1 MADAAFPVPDAL
13 PAVLKDFVR
22 EILKDQGRRW
32 TREEIMQFGA
42 DYFAGQVSNGGS
54 VGPVMTNDELVETL
68 TQLFLRGDKDGNGV
82 LDAKEFKK
90 LLTEADLGLSQ
101 KEIKLLYTQADVN
114 ADGCVEYREFIP
126 ACVELIGVIKAKE
139 SAQLAAVQKE
149 VEAREIADYFIRGM
163 SGQEIE
169 AMMGTAFQIAD
180 KDGNGYL
187 DTKEFQA
194 FLKDMPLNLTKK
206 EMNAAMLSYD
216 ADNDGKISWQEFV
229 PIFHAVMQDVV
240 TRDVLQA
247 MTEPDA
253 ITAHLLAC
261 CAKYDTAGTGFLP
274 VQKVGKAF
282 RDADLGLTKFQ
293 IVSLCSGAPQGG
305 KGIDYRSWI
314 TESATSAIAALIQ
327 VEEKVQYQRAAAW
340 KQVTETEAIAEMVLG
355 IPRDEFCKIVGA
367 AFQAADK
374 DGSGTLDPQEF
385 EECLKSCGVSLT
397 EEQVKILSAAADVD
411 QDGMI
416 QYGEFQEVA
425 FLLIHQSI
433 QEQQIEAKMAD
444 FLEEIGGV

>member
-42 DYFAGQVSNGGS
+42 QYFAGQLGPAGGGGG
-54 VGPVMTNDELVETL
+54 GPVMTNDELVETL

-90 LLTEADLGLSQ
+90 LLTEAELGLSQ
-101 KEIKLLYTQADVN
+101 KEIKLLYTQADIN

-126 ACVELIGVIKAKE
+126 ACVELIGVLKAKE
-139 SAQLAAVQKE
+139 SAQQAAVSKE

-169 AMMGTAFQIAD
+169 AMMGTAFQLAD

-187 DTKEFQA
+187 DTKEFQT

-216 ADNDGKISWQEFV
+216 ADNDGRISWQEFV

-253 ITAHLLAC
+253 ITTHLLAC
-261 CAKYDTAGTGFLP
+261 CQKYDPAGTGFLP

-305 KGIDYRSWI
+305 KGVDYRYASCWSN
-314 TESATSAIAALIQ
+314 TLAT
-327 VEEKVQYQRAAAW
+327 
-340 KQVTETEAIAEMVLG
+340 
-355 IPRDEFCKIVGA
+355 
-367 AFQAADK
+367 
-374 DGSGTLDPQEF
+374 
-385 EECLKSCGVSLT
+385 
-397 EEQVKILSAAADVD
+397 
-411 QDGMI
+411 
-416 QYGEFQEVA
+416 
-425 FLLIHQSI
+425 H
-433 QEQQIEAKMAD
+433 
-444 FLEEIGGV
+444 